1 MKTRPNT
8 PLENKANPNQP
19 RDPNRDPSK
28 SNKGRRFNKPRP
40 PRNFWKTMLTNKFF
54 DLLVVIVGV
63 SIAYSLNGLLVST
76 KEQKQEVL
84 YATALAADV
93 EKDILELEKNLNGI
107 EEDYQ
112 RLVSYVQEYGQG
124 KAVGD
129 SLATV
134 ITSILSLDTFEPNDN
149 AYQALIAAND
159 LTMLSAPGL
168 SNQVIN
174 YYGNYRNIKRF
185 EEGYTSAIANIYQF
199 FTPYCDY
206 TNRRIVDKSVL
217 DKVQTK
223 NSLLIAASLLEDG
236 IENYDEALIAAKA
249 LREALKTK

>member
-8 PLENKANPNQP
+8 PQENKANPNQP
-19 RDPNRDPSK
+19 RDPNRDPNK

-63 SIAYSLNGLLVST
+63 SIAYTLNGLMVSAN
-76 KEQKQEVL
+76 EQKQEAFYTQTL
-84 YATALAADV
+84 ATDV
-93 EKDILELEKNLNGI
+93 EKDIQELEKNLKGI

-134 ITSILSLDTFEPNDN
+134 ITSILSLDIFEPHDN
-149 AYQALIAAND
+149 AYESLLNANG
-159 LTMLSAPGL
+159 LGILSDPGL
-168 SNQVIN
+168 RNQVTN
-174 YYGNYRNIKRF
+174 YYSNHRNIKRF
-185 EEGYTSAIANIYQF
+185 EEVYTLAISNIYQY

-223 NSLLIAASLLEDG
+223 NSLLIAASQLEDG
-236 IENYDEALIAAKA
+236 IENYDEALLAAKA
-249 LREALKTK
+249 LQAALKQK